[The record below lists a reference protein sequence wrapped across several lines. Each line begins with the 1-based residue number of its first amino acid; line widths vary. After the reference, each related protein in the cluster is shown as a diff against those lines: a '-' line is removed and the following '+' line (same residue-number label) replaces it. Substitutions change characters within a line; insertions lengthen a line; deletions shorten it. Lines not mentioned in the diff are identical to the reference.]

1 MMFSGL
7 ANSLS
12 LVVFG
17 RVVAGIGGAGA
28 NALVSLIILGKYQQ
42 IMALDHVSNLTVE

>member
-1 MMFSGL
+1 MVKRVRADIICSGI

-28 NALVSLIILGKYQQ
+28 NALVSLIILGKA
-42 IMALDHVSNLTVE
+42 IKRL

>member
-1 MMFSGL
+1 MDFSGI
-7 ANSLS
+7 ANSLA

-28 NALVSLIILGKYQQ
+28 NALVSLIILGEDEKIVVPY
-42 IMALDHVSNLTVE
+42 HVT